1 MKTVPQ
7 HVELLRYTP
16 DAVGIM
22 EEAGKTCRKAN
33 AGLGKAAEFLRG
45 IFKSGHHTILE
56 HAYAT
61 FRVTCSRGVS
71 HEFVRHRLMVFS
83 QESSRWCD
91 YTKDKFDNQISVVA
105 PPFENPEDL
114 ADFIAGCEE
123 SERRYFRMKERKC
136 PTEFARG
143 VLPTDLK
150 TEFVVTANLREWC
163 LFLRQRYYGL
173 TGRPHPMMLEV
184 SGMIREA
191 LRKIVCPELFD
202 LLDREARRISLTEK
216 IIGLVKGLR
225 DNRDDPGQFVDDLAS
240 TYGEYEEA
248 A

>member
-1 MKTVPQ
+1 
-7 HVELLRYTP
+7 
-16 DAVGIM
+16 M

-45 IFKSGHHTILE
+45 VFKSGHHTILE
-56 HAYAT
+56 HAGAS

-91 YTKDKFDNQISVVA
+91 YTKDKFDNQISVVM
-105 PPFENPEDL
+105 PPFDN
-114 ADFIAGCEE
+114 ADDVRDFVEGCEFVE
-123 SERRYFRMKERKC
+123 KCYQRMKARKC

-184 SGMIREA
+184 STMIRQLLMDA
-191 LRKIVCPELFD
+191 CPELFEQ
-202 LLDREARRISLTEK
+202 LDREARRITLIDK
-216 IIGLVKGLR
+216 LIAKVKDMCGRLNQPEANN
-225 DNRDDPGQFVDDLAS
+225 DVLDIAAI
-240 TYGEYEEA
+240 YEEYEEA